1 MATATKTSVTKEERF
16 KKIAAR
22 RTQFILDAR
31 RKLGN
36 CSNKG
41 SYTYSNDDVSKI
53 FNTIDSELKRIRALF
68 SEKTKSNK
76 FSL

>member
-1 MATATKTSVTKEERF
+1 MANPSVQETKDQRF
-16 KKIAAR
+16 KRIAAR
-22 RTQFILDAR
+22 RTQTVLEAL

-41 SYTYSNDDVSKI
+41 TYAYSSDDISKI
-53 FNTIDSELKRIRALF
+53 FEAVDSEIKRIKSLF
-68 SEKTKSNK
+68 SSKTKSNK

>member
-1 MATATKTSVTKEERF
+1 MPSAAVQETKDQRF
-16 KKIAAR
+16 KRIAAR
-22 RTQFILDAR
+22 RTQTVLEAL

-41 SYTYSNDDVSKI
+41 TYSYSNDDISKI
-53 FNTIDSELKRIRALF
+53 FEAIDLDIKRIKALF
-68 SEKTKSNK
+68 STKTKSNK